1 MSEIRLSKKE
11 AKVLDLLERSPGRV
25 VTRKFLLETVWG
37 YNEGVKTRTLDVHIS
52 RLSSKLTANL
62 GIRIQR
68 HLWAGLPPGALRPA
82 NRSRSRG
89 RLPQRTERGGGVR
102 PPMNHSNSCWIRAT

>member
-25 VTRKFLLETVWG
+25 VARKFLLETVWG

-52 RLSSKLTANL
+52 RLRNKLTANF
-62 GIRIQR
+62 GIRIHAISGQGYLLE
-68 HLWAGLPPGALRPA
+68 HCGQPTEVDPEEGSLSVQKEVAASA
-82 NRSRSRG
+82 
-89 RLPQRTERGGGVR
+89 PQ
-102 PPMNHSNSCWIRAT
+102 

>member
-52 RLSSKLTANL
+52 RLRSKLTANL
-62 GIRIQR
+62 GIRIHAISGQGWATSWSTAASQPKSIQR
-68 HLWAGLPPGALRPA
+68 KAPSAYRKRWR
-82 NRSRSRG
+82 
-89 RLPQRTERGGGVR
+89 R
-102 PPMNHSNSCWIRAT
+102 PPPNEPQ

>member
-37 YNEGVKTRTLDVHIS
+37 YKEGVKTRTLDVHIS
-52 RLSSKLTANL
+52 RLRSKLTANL
-62 GIRIQR
+62 SIRIHAISGQGY
-68 HLWAGLPPGALRPA
+68 LLEYCGQPTEVDPKEGSLSVQKEVAASA
-82 NRSRSRG
+82 
-89 RLPQRTERGGGVR
+89 PQ
-102 PPMNHSNSCWIRAT
+102 

>member
-1 MSEIRLSKKE
+1 MNEIRFSKKE

-52 RLSSKLTANL
+52 RLRSKLTANL
-62 GIRIQR
+62 GIRIHAISGQGYLLE
-68 HLWAGLPPGALRPA
+68 HCGQPTEVDPKEGSPSVQKEVASSLR
-82 NRSRSRG
+82 
-89 RLPQRTERGGGVR
+89 
-102 PPMNHSNSCWIRAT
+102 

>member
-1 MSEIRLSKKE
+1 MNEIRFSKKE

-52 RLSSKLTANL
+52 RLRSKLTANL
-62 GIRIQR
+62 GIRIHAISGQGYR
-68 HLWAGLPPGALRPA
+68 LEHCGQPTVVDLKEGSPSVQKEVASSLR
-82 NRSRSRG
+82 
-89 RLPQRTERGGGVR
+89 
-102 PPMNHSNSCWIRAT
+102 